1 MGRGAKDEKTLLA
14 GDVGGTKTF
23 MGLFRLSGS
32 SLELLRSVSYENK
45 RFGDFESV
53 VADFLEG
60 SGPVAPVTIDAASF
74 GVACPVVEGR
84 GTLTNLHWVIDS
96 SDLGARFGVEKVG
109 LINDLVATAW
119 GARVLSKEDLHTLQG
134 GVERPGNCALI
145 AAGTGLG
152 EATIFRDGPALI
164 PSASEGGHADFA
176 PRNSI
181 EIELLEYL
189 IGLWGHASYE
199 RVLSGPGLVN
209 IYNFFKA
216 RRGGEEPEYLSERF
230 RKEGAAPVISEV
242 GLGGGERNCV
252 DALDLFTSIYG
263 AEAGNL
269 ALRNLAVGGVYVG
282 GGIAPKILPA
292 LKRGSFI
299 KAFREKGRFEG
310 LLSEVPVKV
319 ILNEKTALLGSA
331 VYASRLVR
339 PGLETTVRLVRG
351 PNERAPV

>member
-1 MGRGAKDEKTLLA
+1 MYRDAKDEKTLLA

-23 MGLFRLSGS
+23 MGLFRLSGL
-32 SLELLRSVSYENK
+32 SLELLRSASYDNS
-45 RFGDFESV
+45 RFSGFDSV
-53 VADFLEG
+53 VVDFLEG
-60 SGPVAPVTIDAASF
+60 SGQVKIDAASF
-74 GVACPVVEGR
+74 GVASPVVEGR

-96 SDLGARFGVEKVG
+96 SDLAERSGVGKVS

-119 GARVLSKEDLHTLQG
+119 GAGVLSEDDFNTLQG
-134 GVERPGNCALI
+134 GVERPGNSALI

-152 EATIFRDGPALI
+152 EATIFRDGSTFI

-176 PRNSI
+176 PRNAI

-209 IYNFFKA
+209 IYNFFKNK
-216 RRGGEEPEYLSERF
+216 RGGAEPESLSERI
-230 RKEGAAPVISEV
+230 RKEGAAQVISEE
-242 GLGGGERNCV
+242 GLNRGDRNCA
-252 DALDLFTSIYG
+252 DALDLFVSIYG

-269 ALRNLAVGGVYVG
+269 ALRSLAVGGVYVG

-319 ILNEKTALLGSA
+319 ILNEKTALFGAA
-331 VYASRLVR
+331 VYASRLIR
-339 PGLETTVRLVRG
+339 PGLETTVELVSG
-351 PNERAPV
+351 PGVRASV